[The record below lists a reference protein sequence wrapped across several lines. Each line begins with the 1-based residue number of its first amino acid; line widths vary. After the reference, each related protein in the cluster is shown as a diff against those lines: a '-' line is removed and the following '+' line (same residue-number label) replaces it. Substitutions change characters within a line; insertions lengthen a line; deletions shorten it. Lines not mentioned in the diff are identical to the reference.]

1 MTSPSTPSAPVLPP
15 APDGTPPEQAAA
27 PVLGWVDRLSTR
39 LGIPLVVGV
48 LVVGGLALTV
58 GGNPY
63 VAGIAIETLFWIA
76 AASAWNVLGG
86 YTGMLSFGHA
96 LFIGVSGYAVTY
108 AVTHGWS
115 WWVATPVTVV
125 AMTVVGTVL
134 LFPGFRLRGP
144 FFALATF
151 ALPLIATTVAVYAA
165 GITGGSQ
172 GETWPI
178 NPSVAQFV
186 FVGRGPYI
194 LTIGAIALA
203 ATLAS
208 VFIDRRAIG
217 RRMRAVADDDV
228 AAEAAGVPAT
238 RTRLVA
244 TAVSIA
250 LSSLAGCFYV
260 TYVAFI
266 DPTSAFALDVSLKV
280 VLLSILGGLG
290 LSYGPLVGAVV
301 LIPADSWL
309 AAAFPGGLHLLLYG
323 ALLVGLVLFLPQGI
337 LGGAQQV
344 RSRLRRRGR

>member
-1 MTSPSTPSAPVLPP
+1 MTSPSTPATLDGIPP
-15 APDGTPPEQAAA
+15 AQVTASA
-27 PVLGWVDRLSTR
+27 VGWWDRLSAR
-39 LGIPLVVGV
+39 LGVPLVVGV
-48 LVVGGLALTV
+48 LVVGGLTLTV
-58 GGNPY
+58 GGNAY

-96 LFIGVSGYAVTY
+96 LFIGVSGYAVAF

-125 AMTVVGTVL
+125 AMTVVGTLL

-151 ALPLIATTVAVYAA
+151 ALPLIATTLAVYAS

-194 LTIGAIALA
+194 LTIGAIAIA
-203 ATLAS
+203 ATVAS

-250 LSSLAGCFYV
+250 LSSLAGCFYI

-290 LSYGPLVGAVV
+290 RSYGPLVGALV

-323 ALLVGLVLFLPQGI
+323 ALLVALVLFLPQGI
-337 LGGAQQV
+337 LGGAERV
-344 RSRLRRRGR
+344 LSRLGLRRPR